1 MFYNFSSN
9 EKPLIITG
17 YCEKY
22 CSRKISRTIVFLLKL
37 DLTRTQPQ
45 DSKEKWKIYAKK
57 FANKIEVESPAD
69 KWDKYVQ
76 KVVDK
81 EAKKKEENSEKFDS
95 LNDKYQQEIEKEE
108 IERKRKELEDDSED
122 SDDLESDECASS
134 DEEGVTKE
142 VDSEINVLEDRQ
154 DCNTENEEKT
164 ELENEQF
171 DMTVISHDI
180 LKIASNLEKQSEKQ
194 NLEFLEN
201 SLVADVNCKDEVT
214 PDAEDTL
221 TDKKAEGQREVKEN
235 INEETQKFGDQAF
248 TDRSNVDR
256 KSINN
261 NDKGKKNV
269 PTPKANIESY
279 IHEKNEKGQNG
290 ERNEDDDSNKE
301 SNQNNEQE
309 EVNNNTLDNLLN
321 PEESKEE
328 VNNNTLDN
336 LLNPEESRTNND
348 RRLLQCTEKVETM
361 EDLEDAILQEVALM
375 KKGLTVRSIEVD
387 NLIQQLDF
395 DIT

>member
-1 MFYNFSSN
+1 M
-9 EKPLIITG
+9 
-17 YCEKY
+17 
-22 CSRKISRTIVFLLKL
+22 SRTIAFLLKL
-37 DLTRTQPQ
+37 DLTRIQPQ
-45 DSKEKWKIYAKK
+45 DSKEKWNIYAKK

-81 EAKKKEENSEKFDS
+81 EAKKKEENSKKFDS
-95 LNDKYQQEIEKEE
+95 LNDKYQQEVEKEE

-122 SDDLESDECASS
+122 SDYLESDEYASS
-134 DEEGVTKE
+134 DEEGVTEE

-164 ELENEQF
+164 ELENGQS

-180 LKIASNLEKQSEKQ
+180 LKIASNPEKQLEKQ
-194 NLEFLEN
+194 NLEYLEN
-201 SLVADVNCKDEVT
+201 SLGADVNCKDEVT

-248 TDRSNVDR
+248 TDGSNVDR
-256 KSINN
+256 KSTNI
-261 NDKGKKNV
+261 NV
-269 PTPKANIESY
+269 PTPKSNIESC
-279 IHEKNEKGQNG
+279 IHENNEKTQNG
-290 ERNEDDDSNKE
+290 ERNKDNDSNKE

-348 RRLLQCTEKVETM
+348 SSLLQRTKKVETM